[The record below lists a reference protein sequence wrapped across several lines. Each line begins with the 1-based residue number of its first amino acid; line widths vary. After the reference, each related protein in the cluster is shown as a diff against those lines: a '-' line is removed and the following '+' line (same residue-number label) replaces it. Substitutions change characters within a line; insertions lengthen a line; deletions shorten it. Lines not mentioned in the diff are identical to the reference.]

1 LAGHAARTFA
11 TGRLTMNQ
19 PSVLIAGAGP
29 TGLAAA
35 LLLAGRGMRARIV
48 DAADSPAAHSRA
60 LVVNPRTLD
69 LLAGTQ
75 VTGRMV
81 DEGRDVRGVRFHE
94 HGKELTHLE
103 AGNLHPRYGLTVL
116 SQERS
121 EALLTEALV
130 AQGIHVERGT
140 EAAFV
145 SQDANGVDV
154 RLGAEEVAR
163 FDAVYAADGAHSAF
177 RKALGI
183 DFPGSVFPEEWPL
196 FDLPMDT
203 PLDLDHAHILFFPDG
218 MAFALALDR
227 LVWRIIASVPDP
239 LSRLPEGT
247 THGEPVWSSKFRIA
261 HRVASRC
268 AVGRVALGGDAAHI
282 HSPIGARGMNMGIE
296 DAATFAMRLAAHAD
310 DPGAALEAYHRER
323 HPVHRSVVRRIRAI
337 TTMARGHNA
346 ALRMAR
352 HALLP
357 AVAHVDAMRTMM
369 LRTVAGLDHPPPSP

>member
-1 LAGHAARTFA
+1 MPGDALPTTA
-11 TGRLTMNQ
+11 TGRRTMNQ

-35 LLLAGRGMRARIV
+35 LLLARRGIHARIV
-48 DAADSPAAHSRA
+48 DAAGAPAPHSRA

-69 LLAGTQ
+69 LLAGTG
-75 VTGRMV
+75 VTERMV

-94 HGKELTHLE
+94 NGKELTHLE
-103 AGNLHPRYGLTVL
+103 AGHLHPRYGLTVL

-121 EALLTEALV
+121 EALLTAAL
-130 AQGIHVERGT
+130 ADLGIQVERGVQ
-140 EAAFV
+140 AALV
-145 SQDANGVDV
+145 SQDAGGADV
-154 RLGAEEVAR
+154 QLGGGEAAR

-183 DFPGSVFPEEWPL
+183 DFPGSAFPEEWPL
-196 FDLPMDT
+196 FDVPMDT

-247 THGEPVWSSKFRIA
+247 THGEPVWSSRFRIA
-261 HRVASRC
+261 HRVAPRC
-268 AVGRVALGGDAAHI
+268 ALGRVALGGDAAHI
-282 HSPIGARGMNMGIE
+282 HSPIGARGMNLGIE
-296 DAATFAMRLAAHAD
+296 DAATFAMRLAGSQ
-310 DPGAALEAYHRER
+310 GATAVALDAYHRER

-357 AVAHVDAMRTMM
+357 AVAHVDGMRTMM
-369 LRTVAGLDHPPPSP
+369 LRTVAGLDHPPPAE